1 MNRLE
6 KLRALMASQRVDG
19 FLITNPYNVRYMTG
33 FTGSTG
39 IALVSQKEAIFITDF
54 RYVEQA
60 ERELKDFRVIQH
72 KATLVE
78 ELASCIQ
85 DLKIQTLGFE
95 KEHVTYAQ
103 FQLYEKFVTNNLVG
117 LAHIIEKIRLIKT
130 PEEIKIIKVA
140 CNIVDAAFE
149 HILTRIRPG
158 VTELE
163 IANELEFFMRGE
175 GATSSSFDT
184 IVASGIR
191 SALPHGVATDKI
203 IEKGDFVT
211 LDYGALYN
219 GYVSDTT
226 RTIAVG
232 QPSQQLKEIYE
243 IVLEAQLIGVG
254 TFKPGMTGMEADAV
268 VRDVI
273 RSYGYGEAFGH
284 STGHGIG
291 LEVHEGP
298 GISHRSHTVLE
309 AGMTITCEP
318 GIYLPGIGGVR
329 IEDDLLITVDG
340 NDVLTHAPK
349 ELIIL

>member
-6 KLRALMASQRVDG
+6 KLRALIASQKVDG

-39 IALVSQKEAIFITDF
+39 IALVTKSEALFITDF
-54 RYVEQA
+54 RYIEQA
-60 ERELKDFRVIQH
+60 EREVTDFRAVQH

-78 ELASCIQ
+78 EIASYVRN
-85 DLKIQTLGFE
+85 LNIQTLGFE
-95 KEHVTYAQ
+95 KEHITYAQ
-103 FQLYEKFVTNNLVG
+103 FLLYEKFITKNLVG
-117 LAHIIEKIRLIKT
+117 LADVIEKIRLIKT
-130 PEEIKIIKVA
+130 PEEIRIIKVA
-140 CNIVDAAFE
+140 CDIVDAAFE
-149 HILTRIRPG
+149 HILPQIRPG

-163 IANELEFFMRGE
+163 IANELEFFMRKS

-184 IVASGIR
+184 IVASGVR

-203 IEKGDFVT
+203 IEKGEFVT

-226 RTIAVG
+226 RTVAVG
-232 QPSQQLKEIYE
+232 QPSQQLKEVYE
-243 IVLEAQLIGVG
+243 IVLEAQLVGVK
-254 TFKPGMTGMEADAV
+254 TFKPGMTGVEADAV

-273 RSYGYGEAFGH
+273 RSHGYGEAFGH

-298 GISHRSHTVLE
+298 GLSHRSNHRLE
-309 AGMTITCEP
+309 AGMTVTCEP

-329 IEDDLLITVDG
+329 IEDDVLITADG